1 MRKLEIKPTL
11 DKKLI
16 RLSKRDKAMYE
27 AVMKKINEILN
38 SENPEHYKNLSYDVK
53 DFKRV
58 HVSSFILIFKVDD
71 SKKLI
76 IFEDFKHHDDMYN
89 RR

>member
-1 MRKLEIKPTL
+1 MRELEIKPAL

-16 RLSKRDKAMYE
+16 KLSKRDKPLHK
-27 AVMKKINEILN
+27 AVMRKIDEILN
-38 SENPEHYKNLSYDVK
+38 IEDPEHYKNLAYDMK
-53 DFKRV
+53 EYKRV
-58 HVSSFILIFKVDD
+58 HVGSFILVFKVDD

-76 IFEDFKHHDDMYN
+76 IFEDFKHHDDMY

>member
-1 MRKLEIKPTL
+1 MREFEIRPTL

-16 RLSKRDKAMYE
+16 KLSKRDKPIYK
-27 AVMKKINEILN
+27 AVIGKIDEILN
-38 SENPEHYKNLSYDVK
+38 CEDPGHYKNLAYDMK

-58 HVSSFILIFKVDD
+58 HIGSFILVFKVDNEN
-71 SKKLI
+71 KLI
-76 IFEDFKHHDDMYN
+76 IFEDFKHHDDMY

>member
-1 MRKLEIKPTL
+1 MHELEIKPAL

-16 RLSKRDKAMYE
+16 KLSKRDNPLYN

-38 SENPEHYKNLSYDVK
+38 CEDLEHYKNLAYDMK
-53 DFKRV
+53 EFKRV
-58 HVSSFILIFKVDD
+58 HVGSFILIFKVDD

-76 IFEDFKHHDDMYN
+76 IFEDFKHHDDMY